1 MKTIFIIANFCRRFD
16 GTVNGRFLY
25 LAEMFA
31 NRGFQVE
38 LITSDFDHGSKMYKD
53 EPVRTY
59 KSRITYVHEPGYT
72 NNISFRRLYS
82 HRCWGMN
89 IRKYLES
96 HSIPDYIYCA
106 VPSLTA
112 AKEAAKFSRK
122 HHVQFFIDIQ
132 DLWPEAFGLVIKSQV
147 LRKLL
152 LFPMKLYAD
161 KVYKLADKI
170 IAVSETYKNRA
181 LAVNTSD
188 KEGLSVYLGND
199 GIIFDQAR
207 RKYRFDRKDD
217 EIWLCYV
224 GTLSFS
230 YDIECV
236 LDALHL
242 LKERNFFCVIKFIII
257 GDGPL
262 KDRFMKYANDKSIY
276 VEFTGKLLYEKMVG
290 LLCSCDIAIN
300 PIKKGSAGSI
310 INKVGDYALSGIPV
324 INTQEC
330 EEYRNLVEQYQCGI
344 NCEVGNVQEVADA
357 IEKLAVDS
365 NLRNKMGKSSRKL
378 AVERFDRRVTYYDIV
393 KLFEN

>member
-16 GTVNGRFLY
+16 GSVNGRFLY

-31 NRGFQVE
+31 NQGFQVE

-59 KSRITYVHEPGYT
+59 KSQITYVHEPGYT

-236 LDALHL
+236 LDALYI
-242 LKERNFFCVIKFIII
+242 LKERNLFCVIKFIII

-344 NCEVGNVQEVADA
+344 NCGVGNVQEVADA

-378 AVERFDRRVTYYDIV
+378 AVERFDRGVTYYDIV

>member
-31 NRGFQVE
+31 NQGFQVE

-59 KSRITYVHEPGYT
+59 KSRITYVHESGYT
-72 NNISFRRLYS
+72 DNISFRRLYS

-199 GIIFDQAR
+199 GIIFDEAR
-207 RKYRFDRKDD
+207 RKYRLDRKDD

-236 LDALHL
+236 LDALCL
-242 LKERNFFCVIKFIII
+242 LKEKDRAPVIKFVVI

-262 KDRFMKYANDKSIY
+262 KNRFVKYAEDRSVY
-276 VEFTGKLLYEKMVG
+276 AEFTGKLPYQEMVG
-290 LLCSCDIAIN
+290 LLCSCDIAVN

-310 INKVGDYALSGIPV
+310 INKVGDYALSGLPV
-324 INTQEC
+324 VNTQEC
-330 EEYRNLVEQYQCGI
+330 EEYHRLIEQYACGI
-344 NCEVGNVQEVADA
+344 NCGVGNAKEVAEA
-357 IEKLAVDS
+357 IERLVEDQE
-365 NLRNKMGKSSRKL
+365 LRNQMGIQSRKL
-378 AVERFDRRVTYYDIV
+378 AEERFDRQKTYLAIAG
-393 KLFEN
+393 LFEK